1 MIQQLQMK
9 PAVGGGGDMMNKD
22 TKDPTE
28 KGLLPRRPDGNF
40 GNGKVNETVKNG
52 DEEPQGG
59 EW

>member
-1 MIQQLQMK
+1 MK

-28 KGLLPRRPDGNF
+28 KDLLRRRPDGNF

-59 EW
+59 ER